1 MSFENYYILN
11 DMEKYFPNFN
21 KEEYENKSVEE
32 LINICRSYY
41 REHLPIDVTT
51 WIRVNKPD
59 EKLLYKKGCGRQVC
73 FIRDTICRNLLFYEE
88 YPEAKEDRLND
99 ETYRKSEEFQPKVI
113 STHCSKS
120 VTLPVMEIDL
130 KSVSVKLVFRDNF
143 YNWNVTVE
151 SEKDIDCDFK
161 GTFTDGNYNYCF
173 CEGFPSER
181 IHGMYKDNHKKFT
194 CCINSDYELFTFMW
208 LLREYLYR

>member
-1 MSFENYYILN
+1 MSIENYYLLD

-21 KEEYENKSVEE
+21 REEYESKSAEE
-32 LINICRSYY
+32 LISICRPYY

-59 EKLLYKKGCGRQVC
+59 EKLIYKEGCGRQVC
-73 FIRDTICRNLLFYEE
+73 FIRDTIYRRLFFEIEFPSAKDNPYSDESSKAYE
-88 YPEAKEDRLND
+88 D
-99 ETYRKSEEFQPKVI
+99 FQPFVI

-120 VTLPVMEIDL
+120 VILPVMEIDL
-130 KSVSVKLVFRDNF
+130 KSVGVKLVFRNNF

-151 SEKDIDCDFK
+151 SEKDIECDFK
-161 GTFTDGNYNYCF
+161 ETFTDESYHYCF
-173 CEGFPSER
+173 CEGFPGGR
-181 IHGMYKDNHKKFT
+181 RHGMYKDNHKKFT
-194 CCINSDYELFTFMW
+194 CCIYNDYELFTFMW